1 MTMTLLTVAQAA
13 ERLGLKPAT
22 IRFWIWRRKIR
33 FVRIGRAVRIP
44 EALRRPRL
52 QVQPLLK
59 QFRLLLRPRNVGG
72 EEGKLVN

>member
-44 EALRRPRL
+44 ESTVQEIIERGTVPARR
-52 QVQPLLK
+52 
-59 QFRLLLRPRNVGG
+59 GSAG
-72 EEGKLVN
+72 